1 MPRTLAPRRLDQ
13 GGKLG
18 AMTFIET
25 VAADAA
31 TGDVAAMYDADREL
45 RGFLPNYT
53 QAFSHRPGVYAAW
66 RQLVGAITQN
76 MDPRRYELVSVAA
89 GRALR
94 STYCTAAHSGVLIDR
109 WLAPGAV
116 QALVADPR
124 EAGMDELDVAVIEL
138 ADKVARDATT
148 VEQDDVDRLRRLGL
162 SDAEVFDVVVAAA
175 LRSFFAKTL
184 DGVGAQ
190 ADAQFAERFDAGL
203 REALAVGRP
212 FASVGEERDG
222 QAEVAPE

>member
-1 MPRTLAPRRLDQ
+1 
-13 GGKLG
+13 
-18 AMTFIET
+18 MTFIET
-25 VAADAA
+25 VPAEEAS
-31 TGDVAAMYDADREL
+31 GDVAAMYDADREL

-53 QAFSHRPGVYAAW
+53 QAFSHRPGVYTAW

-94 STYCTAAHSGVLIDR
+94 STYCTAAHSGVLVDM
-109 WLAPGAV
+109 WLEPAAV

-124 EAGMDELDVAVIEL
+124 AAGLDEVDVAVIEL
-138 ADKVARDATT
+138 ADKVARDAST
-148 VEQDDVDRLRRLGL
+148 VEQTDVDRLRELGL

-184 DGVGAQ
+184 DGLGAQ
-190 ADAQFAERFDAGL
+190 ADAQFAHQLDGKLLDAVT
-203 REALAVGRP
+203 VGRP
-212 FASVGEERDG
+212 FASVGE
-222 QAEVAPE
+222 

>member
-1 MPRTLAPRRLDQ
+1 MW
-13 GGKLG
+13 GKLPALDECG
-18 AMTFIET
+18 RAAKLAAMTFIET
-25 VAADAA
+25 VPADDA

-94 STYCTAAHSGVLIDR
+94 STYCTAAHSIVLAEK
-109 WLAPGAV
+109 WP
-116 QALVADPR
+116 
-124 EAGMDELDVAVIEL
+124 DE
-138 ADKVARDATT
+138 RP
-148 VEQDDVDRLRRLGL
+148 DDVDFAVMDLAKKVAGDAASVEQGDIDRLRGLGL
-162 SDAEVFDVVVAAA
+162 TDAEVFDVVAAAA

-184 DGVGAQ
+184 DGLGAQ
-190 ADAQFAERFDAGL
+190 ADAQFGQRLDDSERDKVT
-203 REALAVGRP
+203 VGRP
-212 FASVGEERDG
+212 FASVGE
-222 QAEVAPE
+222 